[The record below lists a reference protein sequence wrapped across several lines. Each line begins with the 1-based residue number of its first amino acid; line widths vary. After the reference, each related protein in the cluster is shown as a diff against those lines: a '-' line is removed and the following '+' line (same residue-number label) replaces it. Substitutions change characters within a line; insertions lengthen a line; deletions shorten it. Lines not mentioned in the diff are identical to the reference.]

1 MGVIEDLKLQS
12 FDEVAERMQPVFPSM
27 IVLGASRARISFLT
41 SKNEAGKISGIL
53 WVWSANMSFSRRT
66 YLKSSVAALAS
77 AGMGTVLPASAVT
90 VRKGK
95 NSGVFY
101 LTELLGNPKGTD
113 LKIAKQV
120 GLTWAIAG
128 GGMGTA
134 RKEDYIEAVRRKKE
148 AFAAAGMQIA
158 GVEGHPVPFEKI
170 KLGLEGRDEEIENTK
185 WAIEA
190 LAKNGINLICYN
202 FMAGLGWTR
211 TSQSVEERGG
221 ALTSEFDLEAAK
233 AQGPTTY
240 GEVSEEK
247 MWQNCEYFI
256 KAVMPVAEKFK
267 VKMAL
272 HPDDPPLSPLRG
284 IARIINSKKS
294 YERIMDMVPSPYNG
308 ITFCQANFV
317 LMKEDIYSLAQEW
330 CARKKIFFI
339 HYRDIR
345 GDKTHFRETFHDNGQ
360 TDMVRI
366 LEVYSK
372 GGFQGPIRPDH
383 APALAGEAQNG
394 KASGYTMGGK
404 ILAFGYM
411 KGIMDS
417 RGLSY
422 T

>member
-1 MGVIEDLKLQS
+1 MLIP
-12 FDEVAERMQPVFPSM
+12 R
-27 IVLGASRARISFLT
+27 RA
-41 SKNEAGKISGIL
+41 
-53 WVWSANMSFSRRT
+53 
-66 YLKSSVAALAS
+66 YLKGSVAALAG
-77 AGMGTVLPASAVT
+77 AAAATAVPASGAT
-90 VRKGK
+90 GKKRNNKGC
-95 NSGVFY
+95 FY
-101 LTELLGNPKGTD
+101 LTELLGNPQSND
-113 LKIAKQV
+113 VKIAKQV
-120 GLTWAIAG
+120 GVNWVIAG
-128 GGMGTA
+128 GGMGRV
-134 RKEDYIEAVRRKKE
+134 RKEDYVEAVRRQKD

-211 TSQSVEERGG
+211 TNQSVEERGG
-221 ALTSEFDLEAAK
+221 ALTSEFDLEAANSRGLTP
-233 AQGPTTY
+233 A

-284 IARIINSKKS
+284 IARIVASKKS

-308 ITFCQANFV
+308 VTFCQANFV
-317 LMKEDIYSLAQEW
+317 LMKEDIYSLAKEW
-330 CARKKIFFI
+330 CSRDKVFFV
-339 HYRDIR
+339 HYRDVR
-345 GDKTHFRETFHDNGQ
+345 GDKTHFRETFHDNGP

-366 LEVYSK
+366 LEVYSD
-372 GGFQGPIRPDH
+372 GGFRGPIRPDH

-394 KASGYTMGGK
+394 RASGYTIGGK
-404 ILAFGYM
+404 VLAFGYM
-411 KGIMDS
+411 KGIMDAL
-417 RGLSY
+417 GLRY
-422 T
+422 A